1 VRGLS
6 LTAALCPTHEPAL
19 DELAERVIVA
29 VGVAPAAQ
37 VAVGVRTPS
46 GVRVALGAAGR
57 LPSGKRVDPTTIF
70 DLASVTKPFVAVTA
84 ACLDLKSRPALT
96 ARLDDLLPELATQF
110 AGAFTLE
117 QLLSH
122 RAGLEAHRTLFAT
135 LIARRALDH
144 RGALR
149 QAASACRSPLLGAST
164 DTTPLY
170 SDLGYLL
177 VGEALER
184 ATGTAL
190 DQLVTHNVLE
200 PLGLVAGSMRQLLA
214 QESDVLTRIAP
225 TEHVAWRGGMLRG
238 IVHDENA
245 WAIAGHGIGGH
256 AGLFGTAE
264 AVAKFGHA
272 VLEALA
278 GRMPS
283 FLEATQMARL
293 TAPRPGGSLRAGFD
307 AKSSSESLAGSLAGP
322 RTFGHLGFTG
332 TSLWCDP
339 DGEAVTVLLTNRVCP
354 TRRNVAIRRA
364 RPIVHDALFAAAAAC
379 RSSGSWAFP
388 DPELRPVEM
397 LDQS

>member
-1 VRGLS
+1 M
-6 LTAALCPTHEPAL
+6 
-19 DELAERVIVA
+19 
-29 VGVAPAAQ
+29 
-37 VAVGVRTPS
+37 
-46 GVRVALGAAGR
+46 
-57 LPSGKRVDPTTIF
+57 DPTTIF

-84 ACLDLKSRPALT
+84 ACLDLKARPALT
-96 ARLDDLLPELATQF
+96 ARLEEFLPELTTRLS
-110 AGAFTLE
+110 GALTLE

-122 RAGLEAHRTLFAT
+122 RAGLEPHRSLFAV
-135 LIARRALDH
+135 LMRRRALDH
-144 RGALR
+144 RAALR
-149 QAASACRSPLLGAST
+149 QAASACRSPLFDAST
-164 DTTPLY
+164 ETTTALY

-184 ATGTAL
+184 ATGTPL
-190 DQLVTHNVLE
+190 DQLVTHNVLA
-200 PLGLVAGSMRQLLA
+200 PLGLEAGSMRQLLA
-214 QESDVLTRIAP
+214 QRRDVLACIAP
-225 TEHVAWRGGMLRG
+225 TEHVVWRGGMLRG

-245 WAIAGHGIGGH
+245 WAIAGHGICGH

-264 AVAKFGHA
+264 AVAKFGHG

-278 GRMPS
+278 GRKPS
-283 FLEATQMARL
+283 FLEATQIARL

-307 AKSSSESLAGSLAGP
+307 AKSTSDSMAGNVAGP

-354 TRRNVAIRRA
+354 TRENVAIRRA
-364 RPIVHDALFAAAAAC
+364 RPIVHDALFTAAAAC

-388 DPELRPVEM
+388 DRELRAVEM